1 MIGLWEGCDDKGCDD
16 KDCDDKGYD
25 DSDDD
30 GRMMMI
36 IGL

>member
-16 KDCDDKGYD
+16 KGCDDKGYD

>member
-1 MIGLWEGCDDKGCDD
+1 MGGVRVIGLWEGCDDKG
-16 KDCDDKGYD
+16 CDDKGYD

>member
-1 MIGLWEGCDDKGCDD
+1 MGGVRVIGLWEGCDDKGC
-16 KDCDDKGYD
+16 D